1 MAVSWDHP
9 EIREAIVRA
18 LAEDLGSGDAT
29 TEACVPEEEPASGF
43 FVTREPLVLAG
54 TPLLPLIY
62 TKERLQIL
70 HHDGTSLD
78 ADVVFARVQGS
89 AHRLLALE
97 RTALNFIQRT
107 SGIATQARKFADA
120 VAGTGCT
127 VLDTRKTTP
136 GLRRVEKLAV
146 KAGGCENHRVGL
158 FDAILIKNNHITA
171 AGGVAEA
178 LKRCNAGGLSVE
190 IEVRTFDELDA
201 ALAAGA
207 KRLLLDNF
215 TPQRAREAVQRVAGR
230 AKTEL
235 SGNITL
241 QNVREYAETGADY
254 VSSGAL
260 THSVRAVDISFR
272 IEPLRSE

>member
-1 MAVSWDHP
+1 MTVSWDHP
-9 EIREAIVRA
+9 EILEAIVRA

-29 TEACVPEEEPASGF
+29 TEACIPADATASGF
-43 FVTREPLVLAG
+43 FLTREPLVLAG

-62 TKERLQIL
+62 TQERLEIL
-70 HHDGTSLD
+70 HSDGASLD
-78 ADVVFARVQGS
+78 ADMVFARVSGS
-89 AHRLLALE
+89 ARRLLAFE

-178 LKRCNAGGLSVE
+178 LRRCDASGLSVE
-190 IEVRTFDELDA
+190 IEVRTFDEIDA
-201 ALAAGA
+201 ALTAGA
-207 KRLLLDNF
+207 KLLLLDNF
-215 TPQRAREAVQRVAGR
+215 TPQQAREAVRRVAGR
-230 AKTEL
+230 AKTEI

-260 THSVRAVDISFR
+260 THSVRAMDISFR
-272 IEPLRSE
+272 IERPQRA

>member
-1 MAVSWDHP
+1 VSWDHP
-9 EIREAIVRA
+9 EIREAILRA
-18 LAEDLGSGDAT
+18 LAEDIGSGDAT
-29 TEACVPEEEPASGF
+29 TEACIPDDARASGF
-43 FVTREPLVLAG
+43 FLTREPLVLAG

-62 TKERLQIL
+62 TEEQLEIL
-70 HHDGTSLD
+70 YVDGADLGT
-78 ADVVFARVQGS
+78 DVVFARVGG
-89 AHRLLALE
+89 AARRLLAFE
-97 RTALNFIQRT
+97 RTTLNFIQRT
-107 SGIATQARKFADA
+107 SGIATQARKFAEA

-171 AGGVAEA
+171 AGGVVEA
-178 LKRCNAGGLSVE
+178 LKGCDASGLSIE
-190 IEVRTFDELDA
+190 IEVRTFEELDA

-215 TPQRAREAVQRVAGR
+215 TPERAREAVRRVAGR
-230 AKTEL
+230 AKTEI

-241 QNVREYAETGADY
+241 QNVRKYAETGADY

-260 THSVRAVDISFR
+260 THSVRAMDISFR
-272 IEPLRSE
+272 LEPLRSE

>member
-1 MAVSWDHP
+1 M
-9 EIREAIVRA
+9 RA
-18 LAEDLGSGDAT
+18 LAEDIGSGDAT
-29 TEACVPEEEPASGF
+29 TEACIPADEAASGYF
-43 FVTREPLVLAG
+43 LTREPLVLAG

-62 TKERLQIL
+62 TEEQLEIL
-70 HHDGTSLD
+70 YPDGAALG
-78 ADVVFARVQGS
+78 AEVVFARVSGS
-89 AHRLLALE
+89 ARRLLAFE

-107 SGIATQARKFADA
+107 SGIATQARKFAEA

-136 GLRRVEKLAV
+136 GLRRIDKLAV
-146 KAGGCENHRVGL
+146 KAGGCENHRLGL

-178 LKRCNAGGLSVE
+178 FTLCEGSGLSIE
-190 IEVRTFDELDA
+190 IEVRTFEELDA

-215 TPQRAREAVQRVAGR
+215 TPDQAREAVQRVAGR
-230 AKTEL
+230 AKTEV
-235 SGNITL
+235 SGNINL
-241 QNVREYAETGADY
+241 ENVRAYAETGADY

-260 THSVRAVDISFR
+260 THSVRAMDISFR
-272 IEPLRSE
+272 IEPLRSA

>member
-1 MAVSWDHP
+1 
-9 EIREAIVRA
+9 
-18 LAEDLGSGDAT
+18 
-29 TEACVPEEEPASGF
+29 
-43 FVTREPLVLAG
+43 
-54 TPLLPLIY
+54 LLPLIY
-62 TKERLQIL
+62 TEEHLQIP
-70 HHDGTSLD
+70 HNDGASLD
-78 ADVVFARVQGS
+78 SDVVFAKVRGS
-89 AHRLLALE
+89 AQRLLAFE

-107 SGIATQARKFADA
+107 SGIATQARKFSEA

-127 VLDTRKTTP
+127 VLDTRKTMP
-136 GLRRVEKLAV
+136 GLRRIDKLAV

-178 LKRCNAGGLSVE
+178 LERCGASGLSVE

-215 TPQRAREAVQRVAGR
+215 TPEQARQAVQRVAGR
-230 AKTEL
+230 AKTEV

-241 QNVREYAETGADY
+241 ENVRAYAETGADY
-254 VSSGAL
+254 VSCGAL
-260 THSVRAVDISFR
+260 THSVRAMDISFR
-272 IEPLRSE
+272 LEPLQAE

>member
-1 MAVSWDHP
+1 MSWHHP
-9 EIREAIVRA
+9 EIREAILRA
-18 LAEDLGSGDAT
+18 LAEDIGSGDAT
-29 TEACVPEEEPASGF
+29 TEACIPQDAHASGYF
-43 FVTREPLVLAG
+43 LTREPLVIAG
-54 TPLLPLIY
+54 LPLLPLIY
-62 TKERLQIL
+62 TEEEIETLCD
-70 HHDGTSLD
+70 DGALLD
-78 ADVVFARVQGS
+78 AEVVFARVRGS
-89 AHRLLALE
+89 TRRLLAFE
-97 RTALNFIQRT
+97 RTALNFMQRT
-107 SGIATQARKFADA
+107 SGIATQARKFAEA

-178 LKRCNAGGLSVE
+178 LRRCQGSGLSIE
-190 IEVRTFDELDA
+190 IEVRTFEELDA
-201 ALAAGA
+201 ALAAKA

-215 TPQRAREAVQRVAGR
+215 TPVQAREAVRRVAGR
-230 AKTEL
+230 ATTEI

-241 QNVREYAETGADY
+241 QNVREYAATGADF

-260 THSVRAVDISFR
+260 THSVRAMDISFR
-272 IEPLRSE
+272 LGALQSA

>member
-1 MAVSWDHP
+1 VSWDHP
-9 EIREAIVRA
+9 EIREAILRA
-18 LAEDLGSGDAT
+18 LAEDIGSGDAT
-29 TEACVPEEEPASGF
+29 TEACIPEEARASGF
-43 FVTREPLVLAG
+43 FLTREPLVLAG

-62 TKERLQIL
+62 AEEQVEIL
-70 HHDGTSLD
+70 RTDGASLN
-78 ADVVFARVQGS
+78 AEVVFARVSGS
-89 AHRLLALE
+89 ARRLLAFE
-97 RTALNFIQRT
+97 RTALNFLQRT
-107 SGIATQARKFADA
+107 SGIATQARKFAEA

-178 LKRCNAGGLSVE
+178 LKRCEGSGLSIE
-190 IEVRTFDELDA
+190 IEVRSFEELDD
-201 ALAAGA
+201 ALAVGA

-215 TPQRAREAVQRVAGR
+215 TPQQAREAVKRVAGR
-230 AKTEL
+230 ATTEI
-235 SGNITL
+235 SGNVTL
-241 QNVREYAETGADY
+241 QNVHEYARTGADY
-254 VSSGAL
+254 VSCGAL
-260 THSVRAVDISFR
+260 THSVRAMDISFR

>member
-1 MAVSWDHP
+1 MTVSWDHP
-9 EIREAIVRA
+9 EIREAIARA

-29 TEACVPEEEPASGF
+29 TEACIPEDATASGF
-43 FVTREPLVLAG
+43 FLTREPLVLAG

-62 TKERLQIL
+62 TQERVEIL
-70 HHDGTSLD
+70 HFDGASLD

-89 AHRLLALE
+89 ARRLLAFE

-107 SGIATQARKFADA
+107 SGIATQARKFADS

-178 LKRCNAGGLSVE
+178 LTRCGASGLSVE
-190 IEVRTFDELDA
+190 IEVRSFDEIDA

-215 TPQRAREAVQRVAGR
+215 TPQQAREAVKRVAGR

-235 SGNITL
+235 SGNIAL
-241 QNVREYAETGADY
+241 HNVREYAETGADY

-260 THSVRAVDISFR
+260 THSVRAMDISFR
-272 IEPLRSE
+272 IEPIQPE

>member
-1 MAVSWDHP
+1 MTVSWDHP
-9 EIREAIVRA
+9 EIREAILRA
-18 LAEDLGSGDAT
+18 LAEDIGSGDAT
-29 TEACVPEEEPASGF
+29 TEACIPEDAQASGF
-43 FVTREPLVLAG
+43 FLTREPLVLAG

-62 TKERLQIL
+62 TEERLEIL
-70 HHDGTSLD
+70 HHDGASLD
-78 ADVVFARVQGS
+78 ADVVLARVSGS
-89 AHRLLALE
+89 AQRLLAFE

-107 SGIATQARKFADA
+107 SGIATQASKFAEV

-136 GLRRVEKLAV
+136 GLRRIEKLAV

-178 LKRCNAGGLSVE
+178 LQRCAGSGLSIE

-201 ALAAGA
+201 AIAAGA

-215 TPQRAREAVQRVAGR
+215 TPERAREAVKRVAGR
-230 AKTEL
+230 AKTEI

-241 QNVREYAETGADY
+241 QNVRAYAETGADY
-254 VSSGAL
+254 LSSGAL
-260 THSVRAVDISFR
+260 THSVRAMDISFR
-272 IEPLRSE
+272 LEPLQAE

>member
-9 EIREAIVRA
+9 EIREAILRA
-18 LAEDLGSGDAT
+18 LAEDIGSGDAT
-29 TEACVPEEEPASGF
+29 TEACIPEGAQASGF
-43 FVTREPLVLAG
+43 FLTREPLVLAG

-62 TKERLQIL
+62 TEEQLEIL
-70 HHDGTSLD
+70 YPDGSVLG
-78 ADVVFARVQGS
+78 AEVVFARVSGS
-89 AHRLLALE
+89 TRRLLVFE

-107 SGIATQARKFADA
+107 SGVATQARKFADA

-146 KAGGCENHRVGL
+146 KAGGCENHRSGL

-171 AGGVAEA
+171 AGGVLEA
-178 LKRCNAGGLSVE
+178 LRRCDASRLSIE
-190 IEVRTFDELDA
+190 IEVRTFEELDA

-215 TPQRAREAVQRVAGR
+215 TPERAREAVKRVAGR
-230 AKTEL
+230 AKTEI

-260 THSVRAVDISFR
+260 THSVRAMDISFR

>member
-1 MAVSWDHP
+1 VSWDHP
-9 EIREAIVRA
+9 EIREAILRA
-18 LAEDLGSGDAT
+18 LAEDIGSGDAT
-29 TEACVPEEEPASGF
+29 TEACIPEEARASGF
-43 FVTREPLVLAG
+43 FLTREPLVLAG

-62 TKERLQIL
+62 AEEQVEIL
-70 HHDGTSLD
+70 RTDGASLN
-78 ADVVFARVQGS
+78 AEVVFARVSGS
-89 AHRLLALE
+89 ARRLLAFE
-97 RTALNFIQRT
+97 RTALNFLQRT
-107 SGIATQARKFADA
+107 SGIATQARKFAEA

-178 LKRCNAGGLSVE
+178 LKRCEGSGLSIE
-190 IEVRTFDELDA
+190 IEVRSFEELDD
-201 ALAAGA
+201 ALAVGA

-215 TPQRAREAVQRVAGR
+215 TPQQAREAVKRVADR
-230 AKTEL
+230 ATTEI
-235 SGNITL
+235 SGNVTL
-241 QNVREYAETGADY
+241 QNVHEYARTGADY
-254 VSSGAL
+254 VSCGAL
-260 THSVRAVDISFR
+260 THSVRAMDISFR